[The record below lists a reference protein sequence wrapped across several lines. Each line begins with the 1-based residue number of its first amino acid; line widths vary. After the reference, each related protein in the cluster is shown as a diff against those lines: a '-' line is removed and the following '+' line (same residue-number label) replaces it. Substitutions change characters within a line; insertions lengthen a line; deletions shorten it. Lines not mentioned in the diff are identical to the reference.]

1 MTHHRIIG
9 SAADGTILIAALA
22 EVDRMAAAGRQRHA
36 TSGARFVA
44 SPLEQVPYQPMIAG
58 RDPRW
63 ARVLESIAIADEQ
76 EAADAGDTE

>member
-22 EVDRMAAAGRQRHA
+22 EVDRMAAAARQRHA

-63 ARVLESIAIADEQ
+63 ERVLESIAIADEQ
-76 EAADAGDTE
+76 EAADREAQ